1 MLSKDSMRVYNGNNG
16 RLRMYLDKILEV
28 DERTGAMSELSSMC
42 LNQEHRMVFIG
53 DIHGGIRVFNVN
65 TGL

>member
-1 MLSKDSMRVYNGNNG
+1 
-16 RLRMYLDKILEV
+16 MYLDKILEV